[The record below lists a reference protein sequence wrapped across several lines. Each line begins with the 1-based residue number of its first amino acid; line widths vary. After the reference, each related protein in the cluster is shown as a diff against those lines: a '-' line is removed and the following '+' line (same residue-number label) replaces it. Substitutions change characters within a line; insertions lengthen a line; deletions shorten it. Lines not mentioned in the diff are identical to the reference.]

1 MKRDA
6 VRQTAAL
13 AVVGVEELQKER
25 LLARARGGQ
34 QGVSVRGPVGTKRLG
49 APADRHEPL
58 GDVGVGFGERR
69 IARAVDDRREQGLE
83 ARAVDGS
90 GGLLQAGGARAVE
103 LKGGVD
109 VGPFQLP
116 EIDDVRRGQG
126 REEVAAPPATFD
138 QTFAG
143 QTGEGLPDRRMAVAD
158 LFGEVLDHQ
167 GFAPAE
173 AAGGGQIT
181 DRLQGVAIGVSGE
194 GLHPSHRFRDAPN
207 TDRGAPSRI
216 RVGGFE
222 TTGQGRPSSSARI
235 SSLTR
240 KEVADA
246 PQEVCG
252 PEAGLWTGSATRVQ
266 VESMTPIRFA
276 DESHRQGLSAALK
289 AVRRRRGRTAA
300 EVAEVMGMPLRSYE
314 HFEAGQGR
322 FDFDKVR
329 RFAEVLEAD
338 PFAILT
344 AVQIAAPAFAARCA
358 DNKMMLALLIRLEE
372 FQRELGE
379 TVADLDPALV
389 LAELGEAF
397 GRMDRELRRRARL
410 EERPADYFP

>member
-1 MKRDA
+1 
-6 VRQTAAL
+6 
-13 AVVGVEELQKER
+13 
-25 LLARARGGQ
+25 
-34 QGVSVRGPVGTKRLG
+34 
-49 APADRHEPL
+49 
-58 GDVGVGFGERR
+58 
-69 IARAVDDRREQGLE
+69 
-83 ARAVDGS
+83 
-90 GGLLQAGGARAVE
+90 
-103 LKGGVD
+103 
-109 VGPFQLP
+109 
-116 EIDDVRRGQG
+116 
-126 REEVAAPPATFD
+126 
-138 QTFAG
+138 
-143 QTGEGLPDRRMAVAD
+143 
-158 LFGEVLDHQ
+158 
-167 GFAPAE
+167 
-173 AAGGGQIT
+173 
-181 DRLQGVAIGVSGE
+181 
-194 GLHPSHRFRDAPN
+194 
-207 TDRGAPSRI
+207 
-216 RVGGFE
+216 
-222 TTGQGRPSSSARI
+222 
-235 SSLTR
+235 
-240 KEVADA
+240 
-246 PQEVCG
+246 
-252 PEAGLWTGSATRVQ
+252 
-266 VESMTPIRFA
+266 MTPIRFA